1 MELNLTLNVNEVN
14 AVLQALGQLPTA
26 SNAYPLLL
34 KIKGQAEAQLP
45 TPEEAPAEEAPKAE

>member
-14 AVLQALGQLPTA
+14 AILQALGQLPTA
-26 SNAYPLLL
+26 TNAYPLLL

-45 TPEEAPAEEAPKAE
+45 KQEAPTEETPKAE